1 MVEYSCKCGSGLET
15 SKKLDIILSSKLFKP
30 TKGLNNLQNIF
41 TYQKYYQSL
50 EYGVMM
56 CFDTGAVD

>member
-30 TKGLNNLQNIF
+30 KKVSVKKIYLPVKNII
-41 TYQKYYQSL
+41 KVWNM
-50 EYGVMM
+50 G
-56 CFDTGAVD
+56 